1 MVDADSEVILEFTE
15 AGVGVEIPALLAGP
29 ARPVADEAAHDPV
42 NPRSADAARHFRCG
56 GGGLAGYWGRTSYW
70 NWCWSSSDS
79 WSLGWSWS
87 WRWQRRRV
95 VRVVRIIGVLI
106 VVLQLVNDPR
116 KGSLRLDADGDLLLL
131 LLLGGEE
138 EAHQVLHLGVGV
150 LLHKGLQLFM
160 VITQMNKHLPVRHPP
175 LQTTIVLYWALIL
188 VVGVGLRREVVELH
202 VKVVIVE
209 RQMPEGPGF

>member
-1 MVDADSEVILEFTE
+1 M
-15 AGVGVEIPALLAGP
+15 
-29 ARPVADEAAHDPV
+29 
-42 NPRSADAARHFRCG
+42 
-56 GGGLAGYWGRTSYW
+56 
-70 NWCWSSSDS
+70 
-79 WSLGWSWS
+79 
-87 WRWQRRRV
+87 
-95 VRVVRIIGVLI
+95 
-106 VVLQLVNDPR
+106 NDPR

-150 LLHKGLQLFM
+150 LLHKGLKLFM
-160 VITQMNKHLPVRHPP
+160 VVTQMNKHLPVRHPP

-202 VKVVIVE
+202 IKVVIVE